1 MNPSDKLAYRGGTPV
16 TETAFPT
23 WPIHGVEER
32 RGLLRVLESGRWG
45 AHPEGEVESF
55 ERRFARFQGARHGI
69 ATSSGTTALY
79 VALKSVGVGPG
90 DEVILPDYTFVA
102 SATAVMDAGATP
114 VFVDIDPQTYN
125 IDLEG
130 VGSAL
135 SDRTR
140 AILPVHFGGRPADM
154 DGLREIGCSHGLRI
168 VEDAC
173 QAWGGVYRGKHLGTL
188 GDAGC
193 FSFQSS
199 KNITSGEGGI
209 ILTNDST
216 VAELSRSIA
225 NCGRDPGASWHA
237 HYRHGGNYRL
247 TEFQGAL
254 LSAQL
259 SRYPSLHDRRE
270 RAAAFLIEGL
280 ERLEGYRNLEC
291 LEEGSRSSWYLF
303 IFMLESEAWNGVSK
317 SKIVEAIQAEG
328 IPVNP
333 GYSLPLHKQSLF
345 AGNRCYRLELPSTE
359 RACSQEAL
367 WLNQSILLAD
377 EELLQAVLD
386 GLDKV
391 FRGRQQLMDD

>member
-1 MNPSDKLAYRGGTPV
+1 M
-16 TETAFPT
+16 ETAFPN
-23 WPIHGVEER
+23 WPIHGEEER

-45 AHPEGEVESF
+45 AHSGGEVESF
-55 ERRFARFQGARHGI
+55 ERRFARFHGARHGI

-79 VALKSVGVGPG
+79 IALKSVGVGPG

-102 SATAVMDAGATP
+102 SATAILDAGATP

-130 VGSAL
+130 VRSAL
-135 SDRTR
+135 SDRTQ
-140 AILPVHFGGRPADM
+140 AILPVHFGGRPAGM
-154 DGLREIGCSHGLRI
+154 EGLREIGRSQGLRI

-173 QAWGGVYRGKHLGTL
+173 QAWGGVYRGEHLGTV

-209 ILTNDST
+209 ILTKDST
-216 VAELSRSIA
+216 IAELSRSIA
-225 NCGRDPGASWHA
+225 NCGRAPGGSWHA

-254 LSAQL
+254 LTAQL
-259 SRYPSLHDRRE
+259 IRYPSLHDRRE
-270 RAAAFLIEGL
+270 RAAAFLF
-280 ERLEGYRNLEC
+280 ERLNRLAGYRNLDF

-303 IFMLESEAWNGVSK
+303 IFKLETEAWDGVSK
-317 SKIVEAIQAEG
+317 AKIVEAIQAEG

-333 GYSLPLHKQSLF
+333 GYSLPTHKQPLF
-345 AGNRCYRLELPSTE
+345 AGDRFDRLELPNAE

-367 WLNQSILLAD
+367 WLNQNILLAG
-377 EELLQAVLD
+377 EEQLRAVLD
-386 GLDKV
+386 ALDKV
-391 FRGRQQLMDD
+391 FRGREQLMGG